1 MTHETDQ
8 VHAAVRR
15 ARMLFSLLATPK
27 LQLALA
33 ARLSGNQTD
42 AAGAPLPPL
51 DWLDESGRV
60 DAALARE
67 TASALM
73 STISDRA
80 ILDAA
85 QVSEMPADAGERIE
99 LSQRIVSIVF
109 DRFAR
114 SQTLSEPELNAA
126 ISMFCRD
133 FALIRRDAV
142 DSGFLER
149 SADGAQYALRES
161 GHIGT

>member
-8 VHAAVRR
+8 VHEAVRR

-27 LQLALA
+27 LRLALA

-42 AAGAPLPPL
+42 ATGASLPPL
-51 DWLDESGRV
+51 DWLDESGQV

-85 QVSEMPADAGERIE
+85 QVSEMPADAGERME

-109 DRFAR
+109 ERFAR
-114 SQTLSEPELNAA
+114 SQTLSEPELNAGIA
-126 ISMFCRD
+126 MFCRD

-149 SADGAQYALRES
+149 SADGAHYALRKS
-161 GHIGT
+161 GRTDT

>member
-51 DWLDESGRV
+51 DWIDESGRV

>member
-1 MTHETDQ
+1 
-8 VHAAVRR
+8 
-15 ARMLFSLLATPK
+15 MLFSLLATPK

-51 DWLDESGRV
+51 DWIDESGRV